1 MIIIRNKGTREEV
14 KDKTVVAL
22 LTGDKEVTL
31 QRPDTERH
39 FGEDIGVYFPD
50 WDNLRYVG
58 EFGRY
63 WEIDPHQRRLI
74 PYREGGPLFR
84 ESDKIRNKYTVE
96 GPLEE
101 ILEQFQKEGFTV
113 VN

>member
-22 LTGDKEVTL
+22 LTGDKEVIL

-50 WDNLRYVG
+50 WD
-58 EFGRY
+58 
-63 WEIDPHQRRLI
+63 I
-74 PYREGGPLFR
+74 
-84 ESDKIRNKYTVE
+84 
-96 GPLEE
+96 
-101 ILEQFQKEGFTV
+101 FTLCW
-113 VN
+113 